1 MKICII
7 TSTRADFGLLKNL
20 ISIIKNEKKFDLKV
34 IATGTHFSKKYGY
47 TYNEIIENK
56 IKIYKKIQYNL
67 FLDHNYSISK
77 IFSKCVTEISKEFNV
92 IKPDLLI
99 ILGDRYEI
107 FASAVSAH
115 LCRIPIA
122 HIHGGEVTRGV
133 IDDAFRH
140 SITKM
145 SHFHFV
151 SNKIYKKRVA
161 QLGENPKYIFT
172 VGGLGLDS
180 INNTPLLSRKELEK
194 KFKFRFNKKNF
205 LVSFHPET
213 INKDSSKKQVNE
225 LLEALKTF
233 KDTSFFFSMPGAD
246 LDNQNII
253 SLTKKFVKN
262 NKSSIFFKSLGQV
275 NYFSFLKQVDGIIGN
290 SSSGLLEMPFF
301 KKGTVNIGQ
310 RQQGRLLS
318 QSVINVAAK
327 KKNIILA
334 IKKILSDKFKNKLK
348 KKNHNPYGKPGAAK
362 KIVQILK
369 KIKIEGALNKPFFD
383 KK

>member
-1 MKICII
+1 
-7 TSTRADFGLLKNL
+7 
-20 ISIIKNEKKFDLKV
+20 
-34 IATGTHFSKKYGY
+34 
-47 TYNEIIENK
+47 
-56 IKIYKKIQYNL
+56 
-67 FLDHNYSISK
+67 
-77 IFSKCVTEISKEFNV
+77 
-92 IKPDLLI
+92 
-99 ILGDRYEI
+99 
-107 FASAVSAH
+107 
-115 LCRIPIA
+115 
-122 HIHGGEVTRGV
+122 
-133 IDDAFRH
+133 
-140 SITKM
+140 M

-161 QLGENPKYIFT
+161 QLGENPKNIFT

-180 INNTPLLSRKELEK
+180 INNTLLLSRKELEK